1 MFFHSKY
8 EIFHFCDGVALKH
21 IKKSIIQQ
29 NEPCGKKCF
38 LWLYLSVAKLHI
50 DSEVNNRLNSSEN
63 LAFGSFSIFRNIFNV
78 KYKYA
83 SRKMAVKLTILDSNY
98 PCSFKRNKPPS
109 IPPRSSFRSLGTQ
122 SSHNTTPCRS
132 CRLRKQ
138 LII

>member
-8 EIFHFCDGVALKH
+8 EIFHFCDGVAPKH

-29 NEPCGKKCF
+29 NEPCGNKCF
-38 LWLYLSVAKLHI
+38 LWQYLSVAKLHI

-83 SRKMAVKLTILDSNY
+83 SRTMAVKLTILDSNY

-109 IPPRSSFRSLGTQ
+109 IPPRSSFRCLGTQ